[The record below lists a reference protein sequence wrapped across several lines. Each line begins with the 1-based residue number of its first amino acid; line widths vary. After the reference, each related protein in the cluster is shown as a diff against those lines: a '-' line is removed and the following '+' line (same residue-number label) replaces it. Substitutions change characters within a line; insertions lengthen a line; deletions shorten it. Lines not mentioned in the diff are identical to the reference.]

1 MSKNNDV
8 ALDDV
13 FTATTGSVLVSGIQA
28 LVRLTLEQ
36 MWLDEARGLKTAS
49 FVSGYPGSPLGG
61 VDMEFDRAKRFLDP
75 SGVRFQ
81 HGLNE
86 ELAATAVVGTQFVDQ
101 LPGATYDGVVGYW
114 FGKNPGL
121 DRAADALRHGN
132 YAGTTPLGGA
142 VAMIGDDPSSKS
154 STLPSSSAEMCI
166 PIWSLT

>member
-36 MWLDEARGLKTAS
+36 MWLDEARGLTTAS

-75 SGVRFQ
+75 AGVRFQ

-121 DRAADALRHGN
+121 DRAARLTALLHDAPARELRRYDPARRGSGHDRRRSLVEVVD
-132 YAGTTPLGGA
+132 PA
-142 VAMIGDDPSSKS
+142 VVIG
-154 STLPSSSAEMCI
+154 
-166 PIWSLT
+166 